1 MHILNASY
9 FIYIYPHIFL
19 HIGFYWILMQTLYA
33 FYIHVFTPIGWFS
46 YLEEGS
52 QIPETRYFKTYLQ
65 FYLENIYLSHY
76 LQML

>member
-52 QIPETRYFKTYLQ
+52 QIPETRNQT
-65 FYLENIYLSHY
+65 EVRTTSET
-76 LQML
+76 